1 MDLLLVLII
10 LALIATAVSLAMGLM
25 VMSGGGPMDK
35 AFSNLLM
42 RARVGFQALTVVL
55 LLIAIFLR

>member
-25 VMSGGGPMDK
+25 VMSGGGSMDK